1 MLVRVL
7 IAPFVLLALGRAACA
22 ADAVAGKAYFTQVC
36 AQCHSA
42 EPDDGGGEM
51 GPTLFGVFGRAAATG
66 DEMFPYSNAL
76 KGSKLVWNAETL
88 ERFLANP
95 MATVPGTTMPMPIPV
110 KKDRDDVIAYFQS
123 LKEAQRP

>member
-1 MLVRVL
+1 MFVRML
-7 IAPFVLLALGRAACA
+7 IASFVLFAASGVAGA
-22 ADAVAGKAYFTQVC
+22 ADGAAGKTYFTQVC
-36 AQCHSA
+36 TQCHSA

-66 DEMFPYSNAL
+66 DEMFPYSKAL
-76 KGSKLVWNAETL
+76 KGSQLVWNAETL

-110 KKDRDDVIAYFQS
+110 KKDRDDVIAYFES
-123 LKEAQRP
+123 LKGRAK